1 MKRLPV
7 FTIPAA
13 LAAFTLAIAVPRL
26 HADIEEVRTNSFPVA
41 PGGRLVMEVDR
52 GSIDVQGTQDASV
65 QVVVTRKAVARSD
78 ARARELL
85 EAHEVKC
92 RHDGNQV
99 EVRARMLRES
109 WGSWFR
115 GGQNLQVRY
124 QVSVPS
130 KFDLQLQTAGGSV
143 KISSIQGDVQSTT
156 SGGSLTF
163 KEITG
168 PVRGSTSG
176 GSITASDCTGDLKT
190 QTSGGAIRLEAIDG
204 AVHAETSGGSIQVRK
219 LTGKT
224 TLHTSGGSIH
234 LDNVVG
240 PTQASTSGGSITA
253 AFSEPPQT
261 DCILKT
267 SGGGITVTL
276 PENAGAELDAE
287 TSGGRVSSDHPVTS
301 VLKGE
306 ARRNVLQGKIAGGGP
321 LLKLRTSGGSIRVKK

>member
-13 LAAFTLAIAVPRL
+13 LAAFTLATAVPRL
-26 HADIEEVRTNSFPVA
+26 HADIEEVRTNTFQVD

-52 GSIDVQGTQDASV
+52 GSIDVQGTDAHSV
-65 QVVVTRKAVARSD
+65 QVVVTRKAVARAD

-92 RHDGNQV
+92 QYDGNEV

-109 WGSWFR
+109 WGAWFR

-124 QVSVPS
+124 RVSVPA
-130 KFDLQLQTAGGSV
+130 KFNLQLQTAGGSV
-143 KISSIQGDVQSTT
+143 AASSIQGDVHSST

-176 GSITASDCTGDLKT
+176 GSITASDCTGDLKA
-190 QTSGGAIRLEAIDG
+190 QTSGGGIHLEAIDG

-240 PTQASTSGGSITA
+240 PSQASTSGGSIAA

-261 DCILKT
+261 ECTLKT

-276 PENAGAELDAE
+276 PEGAGVELDAE

-301 VLKGE
+301 VLTGE
-306 ARRNVLQGKIAGGGP
+306 ARRDVVRGKIGAGGP
-321 LLKLRTSGGSIRVKK
+321 LLKLRTSGGSIRVEK